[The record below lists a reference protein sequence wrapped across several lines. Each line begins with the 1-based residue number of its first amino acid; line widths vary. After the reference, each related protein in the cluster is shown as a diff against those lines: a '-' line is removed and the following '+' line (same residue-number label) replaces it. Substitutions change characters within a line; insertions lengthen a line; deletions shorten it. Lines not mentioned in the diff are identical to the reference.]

1 MIDDIKKEINTK
13 PDVIMEDTKED
24 IKEKDEVILPTA
36 IEIEDEISRL
46 KNKHD
51 YIHILFNTIA
61 SLIVVAAMAVLIS
74 SFLLPVLR
82 VTGTSMTPTL
92 SNGTVVVCK
101 RTTSFKR
108 GDIIAF
114 YYNNKV
120 LLKRVIGLPGDYIEV
135 RADGTVLVNSEVI
148 DEPYIDSPSY
158 GENDIEYPYQVPE
171 DRYFVMGD
179 HRSTSVD
186 SRSKTI
192 GCVSEENVLGKVKMA
207 IWPFNKFKI
216 LSK

>member
-1 MIDDIKKEINTK
+1 M
-13 PDVIMEDTKED
+13 
-24 IKEKDEVILPTA
+24 IKEKIDKIENESKTIEDIEAQDEIILPTA
-36 IEIEDEISRL
+36 IQIDDEISRL
-46 KNKHD
+46 KNKRD
-51 YIHILFNTIA
+51 YIHILINTIA
-61 SLIVVAAMAVLIS
+61 SLIVVAAIAVLIS

-92 SNGTVVVCK
+92 TNGTVVVCK
-101 RTTSFKR
+101 RTTSLKR
-108 GDIIAF
+108 GDIVAF

-120 LLKRVIGLPGDYIEV
+120 LLKRVIGLPGDYIEI
-135 RADGTVLVNSEVI
+135 RTDGTVLVNSEVI

-158 GENDIEYPYQVPE
+158 GENDLTYPYQVPE

-192 GCVSEENVLGKVKMA
+192 GCISEEEVLGKVKMA
-207 IWPFNKFKI
+207 IWPIDKLKI
-216 LSK
+216 LK

>member
-1 MIDDIKKEINTK
+1 MMDELKKEIN
-13 PDVIMEDTKED
+13 KESD
-24 IKEKDEVILPTA
+24 ITEEVEKDKDEVILPTA
-36 IEIEDEISRL
+36 IQIEDEISRL
-46 KNKHD
+46 KNKRD

-101 RTTSFKR
+101 RTTKLDR
-108 GDIIAF
+108 GDIVAF

-120 LLKRVIGLPGDYIEV
+120 LLKRVIGLPGDYIDIKS
-135 RADGTVLVNSEVI
+135 DGTVLVNNEEI
-148 DEPYIDSPSY
+148 DEPYIDKKAL
-158 GENDIEYPYQVPE
+158 GENDLEYPYQVPE
-171 DRYFVMGD
+171 DRFFVMGD

-186 SRSKTI
+186 SRSKSI
-192 GCVSEENVLGKVKMA
+192 GCISEESVLGKVKVA
-207 IWPFNKFKI
+207 IWPLDKFKI
-216 LSK
+216 LDK

>member
-1 MIDDIKKEINTK
+1 M
-13 PDVIMEDTKED
+13 
-24 IKEKDEVILPTA
+24 IKEKNDKIEIESKRIKNVKEQDEIILPTA
-36 IEIEDEISRL
+36 LQIEDEISRL
-46 KNKHD
+46 KNRRD

-61 SLIVVAAMAVLIS
+61 SLIVVAAIAVLIS

-92 SNGTVVVCK
+92 TNGTVVVCK
-101 RTTSFKR
+101 RTTSLKR
-108 GDIIAF
+108 GDIVAF

-135 RADGTVLVNSEVI
+135 RTDGTVLVNNEAI
-148 DEPYIDSPSY
+148 DEPYIDGPSY
-158 GENDIEYPYQVPE
+158 GENDLTYPYQVPE

-192 GCVSEENVLGKVKMA
+192 GCVSEEEVLGKVKMA
-207 IWPFNKFKI
+207 IWPIDKFKI
-216 LSK
+216 LK

>member
-1 MIDDIKKEINTK
+1 M
-13 PDVIMEDTKED
+13 
-24 IKEKDEVILPTA
+24 IKERNDKIEIESKIIKNVKEQDEIILPTA
-36 IEIEDEISRL
+36 LQIEDEISRL
-46 KNKHD
+46 KNRRD

-61 SLIVVAAMAVLIS
+61 SLIVVAAIAVLIS

-92 SNGTVVVCK
+92 TNGTVVVCK
-101 RTTSFKR
+101 RTTSLKR
-108 GDIIAF
+108 GDIVAF

-135 RADGTVLVNSEVI
+135 RTDGTVLVNNEAI
-148 DEPYIDSPSY
+148 DEPYIDGPSY
-158 GENDIEYPYQVPE
+158 GENDLTYPYQVPE

-192 GCVSEENVLGKVKMA
+192 GCVSEEEVLGKVKMA
-207 IWPFNKFKI
+207 IWPIDKFKI
-216 LSK
+216 LK

>member
-1 MIDDIKKEINTK
+1 MMDELKKEINTK
-13 PDVIMEDTKED
+13 SD
-24 IKEKDEVILPTA
+24 ITEEENDEIILPTA
-36 IEIEDEISRL
+36 IQIEDEISRL
-46 KNKHD
+46 RNKRD
-51 YIHILFNTIA
+51 YIHILFNTVA

-101 RTTSFKR
+101 RTTKLKR
-108 GDIIAF
+108 GDIVAF

-120 LLKRVIGLPGDYIEV
+120 LLKRVIGLPGDYIEIKS
-135 RADGTVLVNSEVI
+135 DGTVLVNNEEI
-148 DEPYIDSPSY
+148 DEPYIDKKAL
-158 GENDIEYPYQVPE
+158 GENDLEYPYQVPE

-186 SRSKTI
+186 SRSKSI
-192 GCVSEENVLGKVKMA
+192 GCISEESVLGKVKMA
-207 IWPFNKFKI
+207 IWPLDKFKI
-216 LSK
+216 LKK

>member
-1 MIDDIKKEINTK
+1 M
-13 PDVIMEDTKED
+13 
-24 IKEKDEVILPTA
+24 IKEKNDKIEIESKIIKNVKEQDEIILPTA
-36 IEIEDEISRL
+36 LQIEDEISRL
-46 KNKHD
+46 KNRRD

-61 SLIVVAAMAVLIS
+61 SLIVVAAIAVLIS

-92 SNGTVVVCK
+92 TNGTVVVCK
-101 RTTSFKR
+101 RTTSLKR
-108 GDIIAF
+108 GDIVAF

-135 RADGTVLVNSEVI
+135 RTDGTVLVNNEAI
-148 DEPYIDSPSY
+148 DEPYIDGPSY
-158 GENDIEYPYQVPE
+158 GENDLTYPYQVPE

-192 GCVSEENVLGKVKMA
+192 GCVSEEEVLGKVKMA
-207 IWPFNKFKI
+207 IWPIDKFKI
-216 LSK
+216 LK

>member
-1 MIDDIKKEINTK
+1 MMDELKKEIN
-13 PDVIMEDTKED
+13 KESD
-24 IKEKDEVILPTA
+24 ITEEVEKDKDEKILPTA
-36 IEIEDEISRL
+36 IQIEDEISRL
-46 KNKHD
+46 KNKRD

-101 RTTSFKR
+101 RTTKLDR
-108 GDIIAF
+108 GDIVAF

-120 LLKRVIGLPGDYIEV
+120 LLKRVIGLPGDYIDIKS
-135 RADGTVLVNSEVI
+135 DGTVLVNNEEI
-148 DEPYIDSPSY
+148 DEPYIDKKAL
-158 GENDIEYPYQVPE
+158 GENDLEYPYQVPE
-171 DRYFVMGD
+171 DRFFVMGD

-186 SRSKTI
+186 SRSKSI
-192 GCVSEENVLGKVKMA
+192 GCISEESVLGKVKVA
-207 IWPFNKFKI
+207 IWPLDKFKI
-216 LSK
+216 LDK

>member
-1 MIDDIKKEINTK
+1 MIEKNEKIKIKSKTIKDIEEQDEI
-13 PDVIMEDTKED
+13 
-24 IKEKDEVILPTA
+24 ILPTA
-36 IEIEDEISRL
+36 IQIEDEISRL
-46 KNKHD
+46 KNRRD

-61 SLIVVAAMAVLIS
+61 SLIVVAAIAVLIS

-92 SNGTVVVCK
+92 TNGTVVVCK
-101 RTTSFKR
+101 RTTSLKR
-108 GDIIAF
+108 GDIVAF

-120 LLKRVIGLPGDYIEV
+120 LLKRVIGLPGDYIEI
-135 RADGTVLVNSEVI
+135 RADGTVLVNNEVI

-158 GENDIEYPYQVPE
+158 GENDLTYPYQVPE

-192 GCVSEENVLGKVKMA
+192 GCVSEEEVLGKVKMA
-207 IWPFNKFKI
+207 IWPIDKFKI
-216 LSK
+216 LK

>member
-1 MIDDIKKEINTK
+1 MMDELKKEIN
-13 PDVIMEDTKED
+13 KESD
-24 IKEKDEVILPTA
+24 KTEEVKKVKDERILPTA
-36 IEIEDEISRL
+36 IQIEDEISRL
-46 KNKHD
+46 KNKRD

-92 SNGTVVVCK
+92 TNGTVVVCK
-101 RTTSFKR
+101 RTTSLKR
-108 GDIIAF
+108 GDIVAF

-120 LLKRVIGLPGDYIEV
+120 LLKRVIGLPGDYIEI
-135 RADGTVLVNSEVI
+135 RTDGTVLVNNEVI

-158 GENDIEYPYQVPE
+158 GENDLTYPYQVPE

-192 GCVSEENVLGKVKMA
+192 GCVSEEEVLGKVKMA
-207 IWPFNKFKI
+207 IWPIDKFKI
-216 LSK
+216 LK

>member
-1 MIDDIKKEINTK
+1 M
-13 PDVIMEDTKED
+13 
-24 IKEKDEVILPTA
+24 IKEKNDKIEIESKRIKNVKEQDEIILPTA
-36 IEIEDEISRL
+36 LQIEDEISRL
-46 KNKHD
+46 KNRRD

-61 SLIVVAAMAVLIS
+61 SLIVVAAIAVLIS

-92 SNGTVVVCK
+92 TNGTVVVCK
-101 RTTSFKR
+101 RTTSLKR
-108 GDIIAF
+108 GDIVAF

-135 RADGTVLVNSEVI
+135 RTDGTVLVNNEAI

-158 GENDIEYPYQVPE
+158 GENDLTYPYQVPE

-192 GCVSEENVLGKVKMA
+192 GCVSEEEVLGKVKMA
-207 IWPFNKFKI
+207 IWPIDKFKI
-216 LSK
+216 LK

>member
-1 MIDDIKKEINTK
+1 MIEKNEKIKIKSKTIKDIEEQDEI
-13 PDVIMEDTKED
+13 
-24 IKEKDEVILPTA
+24 ILPTA
-36 IEIEDEISRL
+36 IQIEDEISRL
-46 KNKHD
+46 KNRRD

-61 SLIVVAAMAVLIS
+61 SLIVVAAIAVLIS

-92 SNGTVVVCK
+92 TNGTVVVCK
-101 RTTSFKR
+101 RTTSLKR
-108 GDIIAF
+108 GDIVAF

-120 LLKRVIGLPGDYIEV
+120 LLKRVIGLPGDYIEI
-135 RADGTVLVNSEVI
+135 RTDGTVLVNNEVI

-158 GENDIEYPYQVPE
+158 GENDLTYPYQVPE

-192 GCVSEENVLGKVKMA
+192 GCVSEEEVLGKVKMA
-207 IWPFNKFKI
+207 IWPIDKFKI
-216 LSK
+216 LK

>member
-1 MIDDIKKEINTK
+1 MMDELKKEIN
-13 PDVIMEDTKED
+13 KESD
-24 IKEKDEVILPTA
+24 ITEEVEKDKDEVILPTA
-36 IEIEDEISRL
+36 IQIEDEMSRL
-46 KNKHD
+46 KNKRD

-101 RTTSFKR
+101 RTTKLDR
-108 GDIIAF
+108 GDIVAF

-120 LLKRVIGLPGDYIEV
+120 LLKRVIGLPGDYIDIKS
-135 RADGTVLVNSEVI
+135 DGTVLVNNEEI
-148 DEPYIDSPSY
+148 DEPYIDKKAL
-158 GENDIEYPYQVPE
+158 GENDLEYPYQVPE
-171 DRYFVMGD
+171 DRFFVMGD

-186 SRSKTI
+186 SRSKSI
-192 GCVSEENVLGKVKMA
+192 GCISEESVLGKVKVA
-207 IWPFNKFKI
+207 IWPLDKFKI
-216 LSK
+216 LDK

>member
-1 MIDDIKKEINTK
+1 MMDELKKEIN
-13 PDVIMEDTKED
+13 KESD
-24 IKEKDEVILPTA
+24 KTEEVKKEKDERILPTA
-36 IEIEDEISRL
+36 IQIEDEISRL
-46 KNKHD
+46 KNKRD

-61 SLIVVAAMAVLIS
+61 SLIVVAAIAVLIS

-92 SNGTVVVCK
+92 TNGTVVVCK
-101 RTTSFKR
+101 RTTSLKR
-108 GDIIAF
+108 GDIVAF

-120 LLKRVIGLPGDYIEV
+120 LLKRVIGLPGDYIEI
-135 RADGTVLVNSEVI
+135 RTDGTVLVNNEVI

-158 GENDIEYPYQVPE
+158 GENDLTYPYQVPE

-192 GCVSEENVLGKVKMA
+192 GCVSEEEVLGKVKMA
-207 IWPFNKFKI
+207 IWPIDKFKI
-216 LSK
+216 LK

>member
-1 MIDDIKKEINTK
+1 MMDELKKEIN
-13 PDVIMEDTKED
+13 KESD
-24 IKEKDEVILPTA
+24 KTEEVKKEKDERILPTA
-36 IEIEDEISRL
+36 IQIEDEISRL
-46 KNKHD
+46 KNKRD

-61 SLIVVAAMAVLIS
+61 SLIVVAAIAVLIS

-92 SNGTVVVCK
+92 TDGTVVVWK
-101 RTTSFKR
+101 RTTSLKR
-108 GDIIAF
+108 GDIVAF

-120 LLKRVIGLPGDYIEV
+120 LLKRVIGLPGDYIEI
-135 RADGTVLVNSEVI
+135 RTDGTVLVNNEVI

-158 GENDIEYPYQVPE
+158 GENDLTYPYQVPE

-192 GCVSEENVLGKVKMA
+192 GCVSEEEVLGKVKMA
-207 IWPFNKFKI
+207 IWPIDKFKI
-216 LSK
+216 LK

>member
-1 MIDDIKKEINTK
+1 M
-13 PDVIMEDTKED
+13 
-24 IKEKDEVILPTA
+24 IKEKNDKIEIESKIIKNVKEQDEIILPTA
-36 IEIEDEISRL
+36 LQIEDEISRL
-46 KNKHD
+46 KNRRD

-61 SLIVVAAMAVLIS
+61 SLIVVAAIAVLIS

-92 SNGTVVVCK
+92 TNGTVVVCK
-101 RTTSFKR
+101 RTTSLKR
-108 GDIIAF
+108 GDIVAF

-135 RADGTVLVNSEVI
+135 RTDGTVLVNNEAI

-158 GENDIEYPYQVPE
+158 GENDLTYPYQVPE

-192 GCVSEENVLGKVKMA
+192 GCVSEEEVLGKVKMA
-207 IWPFNKFKI
+207 IWPIDKFKI
-216 LSK
+216 LK